1 MTGTNSTPKAAG
13 RDSELKELA
22 ITAIKQHPNYR
33 GKPLGR
39 LPYIIDKLVLKADWK
54 SLATELEKKKT
65 TTEAMNRLADVT
77 VQHAKKQS
85 QQDGQPCDFSQ
96 AKKAEQK

>member
-1 MTGTNSTPKAAG
+1 MGAKPLRVGNGIWQSPSLCLPPDTTIMTGSNSTPKAAG

-39 LPYIIDKLVLKADWK
+39 LPYIIDKLVSIYYYL
-54 SLATELEKKKT
+54 
-65 TTEAMNRLADVT
+65 
-77 VQHAKKQS
+77 
-85 QQDGQPCDFSQ
+85 
-96 AKKAEQK
+96 